1 MARAAARRISVALR
15 AVCALTAI
23 AAVGGLASLAP
34 GCYQGGGGTA
44 PPTNSFYFPV
54 GLAVS
59 AGGHVLYAANSD
71 FDLQWN
77 GGTLQSY
84 DLASVRKDV
93 ASLLQ
98 ANFASSEG
106 DGAVPPSNPWL
117 DASTQPTTQIPWFP
131 NCLSDAAVLYQG
143 NRIPLGEACAPPVES
158 ARYIQ
163 DSAVIGAFVTDIALE
178 PLTLTGTGPTRMFSP
193 VRGDGTITWADLTYD
208 DPGKLPPCL
217 SC

>member
-23 AAVGGLASLAP
+23 AAAGALASVAP
-34 GCYQGGGGTA
+34 ACYSGGGGTA

-84 DLASVRKDV
+84 DLNGIRNDTVR
-93 ASLLQ
+93 LLL
-98 ANFASSEG
+98 
-106 DGAVPPSNPWL
+106 GAYADNPLL
-117 DASTQPTTQIPWFP
+117 DASAPGSLPALPWA
-131 NCLSDAAVLYQG
+131 SG
-143 NRIPLGEACAPPVES
+143 
-158 ARYIQ
+158 
-163 DSAVIGAFVTDIALE
+163 
-178 PLTLTGTGPTRMFSP
+178 
-193 VRGDGTITWADLTYD
+193 
-208 DPGKLPPCL
+208 
-217 SC
+217 